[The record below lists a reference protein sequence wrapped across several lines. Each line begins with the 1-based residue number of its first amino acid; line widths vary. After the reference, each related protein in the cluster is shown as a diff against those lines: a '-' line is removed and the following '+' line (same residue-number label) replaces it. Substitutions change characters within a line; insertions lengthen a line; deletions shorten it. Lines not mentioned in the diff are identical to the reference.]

1 MNSLS
6 ESQLRRATVVGQL
19 GQLSA
24 FLLGLFIGAG
34 AIWLLRMPS
43 TATVPQ
49 TQRAEMVL
57 VVQTATPAVAALPSE
72 GQAPAGMASVETT
85 ATVAEAPAYARM
97 GAANAPVQIVV
108 FADPQCPYCRQHALE
123 TEPAIIEQ
131 YVKTGKAALSYR
143 HFTFL
148 GAESQ
153 RIAQAMACAG
163 QQSREAF
170 WAFHQYAFAHQF
182 PENSGQATED
192 TLQSWA
198 KAIKLN
204 SDAFKSC
211 LNSDAAKAQVEA
223 DNALGQKLRV
233 TGTPTLFI
241 NGRPLPGA
249 LSFDM
254 VKGVI
259 EEELKKVGS

>member
-6 ESQLRRATVVGQL
+6 ESQLRRAAIVGQM
-19 GQLSA
+19 GQLTT

-34 AIWLLRMPS
+34 AIWLLRTPS
-43 TATVPQ
+43 AAVLPQ
-49 TQRAEMVL
+49 IQRAEMVL
-57 VVQTATPAVAALPSE
+57 VVQTATPAAAALPSE
-72 GQAPAGMASVETT
+72 SQAPTIMATVETT
-85 ATVAEAPAYARM
+85 ATIAEAPTYARM
-97 GAANAPVQIVV
+97 GEANAPVQIVI

-131 YVKTGKAALSYR
+131 YVKTGKAALTYR

-153 RIAQAMACAG
+153 RIAQAMVCAG

-192 TLQSWA
+192 TLLSWA
-198 KAIKLN
+198 QAVKLN
-204 SDAFKSC
+204 SNSFKSC
-211 LNSDAAKAQVEA
+211 LNSDAAKSQIEA
-223 DNALGQKLRV
+223 DNTLGQKLHI

-249 LSFDM
+249 LSFEM

-259 EEELKKVGS
+259 EEELAKK